1 MAASLTKQSQTAV
14 KRQRAWELH
23 VKGINHFKIAEELGV
38 SLGRVS
44 QYIKQAAAQHPVTKL
59 DLNERIALS
68 EARWQQSEDELR
80 AAIAEQRIEGRIVQE
95 VITYPDGSVQKKV
108 TREKGVDPALL
119 RALSTHHDR
128 RARQLNNQLAPD
140 QSIQQVN
147 VGIVKDFLGQAQ
159 GAAAALTP
167 EAWNQQQSGAIDV
180 EPLK

>member
-1 MAASLTKQSQTAV
+1 MV
-14 KRQRAWELH
+14 
-23 VKGINHFKIAEELGV
+23 
-38 SLGRVS
+38 
-44 QYIKQAAAQHPVTKL
+44 KL

-68 EARWQQSEDELR
+68 EARWQTSEDELR
-80 AAIAEQRIEGRIVQE
+80 TAIAEQRIEGRIVQK
-95 VITYPDGSVQKKV
+95 VITYPDGTKQTKV

-147 VGIVKDFLGQAQ
+147 VGIVKDFLGQAK
-159 GAAAALTP
+159 GAAAPQLTP